1 MYLAGTHRSVGR
13 GWPYRPLPTRIP
25 VGHIRGRITLDGN
38 ASGNLG
44 FIVFIAG
51 TSFMAVTDDAGNF
64 SIIDVP
70 VGSDYLIVVMKG
82 DKTRKVQVA
91 DVTAG
96 ETTTVESID
105 LTAGGGITDSQAS
118 IIWKGTE
125 PSHPSEPKINWA
137 YYNSSDSISYIY
149 DGTRWQIL
157 AKDGQDGAAESAIA
171 WQGSLE
177 SAPETPQLNWAY
189 YNSTDGISYIYDGRS
204 WQILAVNIR

>member
-1 MYLAGTHRSVGR
+1 
-13 GWPYRPLPTRIP
+13 
-25 VGHIRGRITLDGN
+25 
-38 ASGNLG
+38 
-44 FIVFIAG
+44 
-51 TSFMAVTDDAGNF
+51 MAVTDDAGNF

-204 WQILAVNIR
+204 WHDGAHLNSPHTAQISSLFHSHNVA